1 MHELIEGELYQ
12 ALEYAKSVDQHQGQ
26 RIIIQFEIDQPLLSQ
41 AIFNAFPSMIAEHNE
56 ELSHFFMDLCFEII
70 CVYQKAFGS
79 TPRFKDD
86 PTWMERQ
93 AVSFDDILQPM
104 AGKTKI
110 DAKQSNKMKKLFFQ
124 PKEGEI
130 IQHGLVQFLNDS
142 IDDDAQGN
150 NYSKPA
156 IELTKS
162 MLFVTVRLFSNLY
175 TNHVRLAS

>member
-12 ALEYAKSVDQHQGQ
+12 ALEYAKSVDQNQGQ

-41 AIFNAFPSMIAEHNE
+41 TVFNAFSSMIAEHSE

-70 CVYQKAFGS
+70 CVYQHAFGS

-93 AVSFDDILQPM
+93 AVLFDEVLQPM
-104 AGKTKI
+104 ADKKRI
-110 DAKQSNKMKKLFFQ
+110 DLKQSNKMKALFYQ

-130 IQHGLVQFLNDS
+130 IQNGLVQFLNDS
-142 IDDDAQGN
+142 IDDDAEGN

-156 IELTKS
+156 IELTKA
-162 MLFVTVRLFSNLY
+162 MLFVTVRLFNNLY
-175 TNHVRLAS
+175 TSHVRT

>member
-12 ALEYAKSVDQHQGQ
+12 ALEYAKSIDQHQGQ

-41 AIFNAFPSMIAEHNE
+41 TIFNAFPSMIAEHSE
-56 ELSHFFMDLCFEII
+56 ELSHFFMDLCFELI

-93 AVSFDDILQPM
+93 ALSFDEILQPM
-104 AGKTKI
+104 AGKKRI
-110 DAKQSNKMKKLFFQ
+110 DAKQSNKMKQRFYQ

-130 IQHGLVQFLNDS
+130 IQNGLVQFLNDS
-142 IDDDAQGN
+142 IDDDAEGN
-150 NYSKPA
+150 SYSKPA
-156 IELTKS
+156 IELTKA
-162 MLFVTVRLFSNLY
+162 MLFVTVRLFNNLY
-175 TNHVRLAS
+175 SDSTIKH